1 MWTSKRPW
9 RCTCFWQRPHRP
21 CRRRGAAALAVPLA
35 QAQAQ
40 VQVQVQVQ
48 RAQAS
53 LQALTRQAIPITTP
67 AARKGKALHL
77 DAVR

>member
-9 RCTCFWQRPHRP
+9 RCTCLWQRPHRP

-35 QAQAQ
+35 QAQA
-40 VQVQVQVQ
+40 QVQ

>member
-21 CRRRGAAALAVPLA
+21 CRCRGAAALAVPLA
-35 QAQAQ
+35 QVQAQA
-40 VQVQVQVQ
+40 QVQ

-53 LQALTRQAIPITTP
+53 LQALTRQAISITTP